1 MYKNKALRIICKQFN
16 FAVILLFYAL
26 FFCFSLIKA
35 QNSSYIYTEFST
47 QNGLPS
53 NENYCVFQ
61 DSKGYI
67 WIGTDRGL
75 VKYDGY
81 TFETYTTLDGLADNV
96 ILNVTEDEK
105 GNIWYVGLNN
115 FSLGYITPK
124 SEFITKDVYE
134 LIRGNINNK
143 INSKHKIIDTKSIHF
158 NEIEVK
164 NDTVHLVN
172 GNYGSIKIYINDV
185 VESTFPFYPNKK
197 QYFTTILNN
206 KPTIYCYVSGV
217 NRVVLEEF
225 ILNNDT
231 IVTNHFREK
240 RYCKPSI
247 ACQNDSTFVYDGL
260 YQYIFSNAQVKSKYL
275 GRKEKVFKV
284 RDDLFIFS
292 SYSKTSQ
299 KETVYVS
306 QSANSTAPRSIIFD
320 EIRLSSIML
329 DNSGGLWLSTLKHGL
344 KYLPN
349 LTSTIIERNEL
360 IYSIYPTQ
368 EDVLYEKGVKKKYFR
383 KTKSGIV
390 EEKKYAL
397 QKAKLNQ
404 KQLFFGAILV
414 SFEGSVFDEVGKGIA
429 HNNQWYAKGLHNI
442 NDSIIYSWSHN
453 KVLKYHKNSKE
464 TFIHEIWRN
473 ENITGKLESLFCLKE
488 DSCLM
493 ATETGIFKYYNQ
505 TIEPHEI
512 KINKRIRDI
521 FVNKTYKAIIFT
533 VWGEGL
539 YIYDNNKKLHHFTE
553 ENGLAGNT
561 VNQISNT
568 QNKYWIA
575 TNKGVSVLRFNK
587 KGTFNLKTVFTNSK
601 VLSSPN
607 VLQIVEKDSVLFLG
621 TDNGL
626 NEVDLRELEQLKMEN
641 IPIYIDDFKVN
652 NEDVEFDNNTIIL
665 NYEQN
670 NIDIYYTGISYKT
683 FGNLEYRFRLNGL
696 SEDWFYTKERK
707 ANFLNLEGK
716 DYLFELQVKNDFGK
730 WQSNSKM
737 ISFKILT
744 PYWKSWWFITLLS
757 LMVIFVLGGVIYYY
771 IRNIKN
777 EKRLSD
783 EKQILSE
790 ELNITRQKTLNA
802 QLNPHFIF
810 NSLNSIQ
817 NFILTNKPQ
826 LSSEYLSMFS
836 KLMRYVFENSK
847 QLYISIEDE
856 IEAITLY
863 LELEKLRH
871 NYVFQYEI
879 INELGESGNYS
890 IPSLLV
896 QPILENAIW
905 HGLLSKKHGDK
916 KIYLSFSETTTCIS
930 IIVEDNGV
938 GRAIQ
943 QKKMQKTVIRKQ
955 KSSGINLTRERLNML
970 EYSSK
975 LKTRFEIE
983 DLVDEN
989 KQPSGTRVTIFIP
1002 KLKEI

>member
-1 MYKNKALRIICKQFN
+1 MYKNKALRVISEQFN
-16 FAVILLFYAL
+16 FAVILPLYAL
-26 FFCFSLIKA
+26 FFCLSPINA

-53 NENYCVFQ
+53 NETYCIFQ
-61 DSKGYI
+61 DSRGYV

-81 TFETYTTLDGLADNV
+81 TFETYTTLEGLADNV

-124 SEFITKDVYE
+124 SEFVKHNVYG
-134 LIRGNINNK
+134 LIKTDLFNK
-143 INSKHKIIDTKSIHF
+143 INSKYPSLDTKSLHF
-158 NEIEVK
+158 NEIEVV
-164 NDTVHLVN
+164 NDTIHLLN
-172 GNYGSIKIYINDV
+172 GTYGFVKIHKEHV
-185 VESTFPFYPNKK
+185 VESNFPYNPNKK
-197 QYFTTILNN
+197 QYSITTINN
-206 KPTIYCYVSGV
+206 KPSIYCHISGENKIV
-217 NRVVLEEF
+217 KEEF
-225 ILNNDT
+225 IVDNDT
-231 IVTNHFREK
+231 IVTEHFRRK
-240 RYCKPSI
+240 KYIKPSV
-247 ACQNDSTFVYDGL
+247 AFQGDSCFVYDGL
-260 YQYIFSNAQVKSKYL
+260 YQYVFTNAQVKSKYL
-275 GRKEKVFKV
+275 GKKEKVFMV

-292 SYSKTSQ
+292 SYSITSE
-299 KETVYVS
+299 KETVFVS
-306 QSANSTAPRSIIFD
+306 NSANSAAPRDIIFD

-329 DNSGGLWLSTLKHGL
+329 DNSGGLWLSTLKHGV
-344 KYLPN
+344 KYIPT
-349 LTSTIIERNEL
+349 LTSKILERDEL
-360 IYSIYPTQ
+360 IYSIYPT
-368 EDVLYEKGVKKKYFR
+368 EEGVLYEKGVKKNYFQKTHKGVFKEKY
-383 KTKSGIV
+383 
-390 EEKKYAL
+390 YAL
-397 QKAKLNQ
+397 QKSKLKQ
-404 KQLFFGAILV
+404 KQLFFGAVLV
-414 SFEGSVFDEVGKGIA
+414 NFEGKVFDEQGVDKD
-429 HNNQWYAKGLHNI
+429 HNKQWFAKGLHCI
-442 NDSIIYSWSHN
+442 NDSMIYSWSHN
-453 KVLKYHKNSKE
+453 KVLKYNKNSKE
-464 TFIHEIWRN
+464 TYIQEIWRN
-473 ENITGKLESLFCLKE
+473 ENITGKLESLYCVKE
-488 DSCLM
+488 DSCIM
-493 ATETGIFKYYNQ
+493 ATEAGVFNYINKA
-505 TIEPHEI
+505 IKPHDI

-521 FVNKTYKAIIFT
+521 FINEAFNAIIFT

-539 YIYDNNKKLHHFTE
+539 YIYDNQKELHHFTE

-561 VNQISNT
+561 INQLSNT
-568 QNKYWIA
+568 KNKYWIA
-575 TNKGVSVLRFNK
+575 TNKGVSVLRFNND
-587 KGTFNLKTVFTNSK
+587 GTFKLKTVFTNSK
-601 VLSSPN
+601 VISSPN
-607 VLQIVEKDSVLFLG
+607 VIQIVEKDSILFLG

-626 NEVDLRELEQLKMEN
+626 NEVDLRKLEQLKMEN
-641 IPIYIDDFKVN
+641 IPIYIDEFTVN
-652 NEDVEFDNNTIIL
+652 NKVLEYDSTTIVL

-670 NIDIYYTGISYKT
+670 NVDIYYTGISYKT
-683 FGNLEYRFRLNGL
+683 FGDLEYRFRLKGL

-716 DYLFELQVKNDFGK
+716 HYVFELQVKNDFGK
-730 WQSNSKM
+730 WQSNSKL
-737 ISFKILT
+737 ISFIIAT

-757 LMVIFVLGGVIYYY
+757 LIVIFVSGSIVFIY
-771 IRNIKN
+771 IRNLKN
-777 EKRLSD
+777 EKKLSD

-896 QPILENAIW
+896 QPIIENAIW
-905 HGLLSKKHGDK
+905 HGLLSKKDGDK
-916 KIYLSFSETTTCIS
+916 KINLSFSETATCIT

-955 KSSGINLTRERLNML
+955 KSSGIDLTRERLNML
-970 EYSSK
+970 EYTSK
-975 LKTRFEIE
+975 LKTRFDIE

-989 KQPSGTRVTIFIP
+989 NEAIGTRVTISIP
-1002 KLKEI
+1002 KLK